1 MRSLFGAVLMI
12 ALQSPRSA
20 QSEVRQ
26 PLPGRSGAMAS
37 ITIRNLDDRIKARLR
52 LRAASRGHSMEEEA
66 RQILRTAVESDSAP
80 SDLAA
85 SIRARFGSLGGVE
98 LSLPPASRC
107 ASRLCS
113 ARRRCSFSTRTSS
126 RS

>member
-1 MRSLFGAVLMI
+1 
-12 ALQSPRSA
+12 
-20 QSEVRQ
+20 
-26 PLPGRSGAMAS
+26 MAS

-85 SIRARFGSLGGVE
+85 SIRARFGPLGGVE
-98 LSLPPASRC
+98 LSLPPRDPV
-107 ASRLCS
+107 REPPV
-113 ARRRCSFSTRTSS
+113 FS
-126 RS
+126 